1 MEGSHSVI
9 DHTEILNWLPFVRFC
24 ADTKYGM
31 FCILDASTSH
41 PSFISPWIMERSP
54 PLILVLIKKMGRIFA
69 MIYDY
74 RRGHFNVLYSLVLP
88 SVRTAALT
96 LLSWETSN
104 SVLPW
109 REKQSDLESRPK
121 VSLQQRRQGMGN
133 NWKEMTEVEVSPW
146 TNKQSSEITF

>member
-9 DHTEILNWLPFVRFC
+9 DHTEILNWLPFVRVY

-54 PLILVLIKKMGRIFA
+54 PLILFLIKKMGRIFA

-74 RRGHFNVLYSLVLP
+74 RRGHFSVPCSLVLYFHLSALQP
-88 SVRTAALT
+88 WLCSPGRQATVFCPGGRSSLT
-96 LLSWETSN
+96 LSLDQRFLCSRGDRVWGTIEKKWQK
-104 SVLPW
+104 W
-109 REKQSDLESRPK
+109 RSPPEQTN
-121 VSLQQRRQGMGN
+121 RQ
-133 NWKEMTEVEVSPW
+133 VR
-146 TNKQSSEITF
+146 